1 MRDLMNT
8 AEALHL
14 PPRPSLRGE
23 PGAAA
28 TQYL

>member
-1 MRDLMNT
+1 MRDVMNK

-14 PPRPSLRGE
+14 PPHPSPRSE